1 MNFKNMAILC
11 MGLALLGTVSCT
23 EEPCAPDTDSFS
35 LPVIVAQYPSID
47 LPQDTKS
54 EAGEV
59 VYNTYWNVGDELAV
73 VNVTQAYRVDK
84 YVSRARIKTLP
95 GTGEFEAVGNPTYR
109 ASDLVYAVYPYS
121 AVSLIDDGG
130 VTRLANNKLTVSLT
144 DNLSYTSK
152 TNSPMFSQNDIQVST
167 LIRASTLR
175 PAGDPEGFPGIT
187 MTRLTGMIRILSHI
201 SSEELSALSIN
212 AVTLYATGIA
222 GSQDVT
228 FSSNKAGGRPSL
240 VRAGGGS
247 QRSITIN
254 LPGQPKV
261 ASTAAIA
268 EFIPIFPIW
277 VGKDDTH
284 DGFTLIY
291 DTDEVQIGF
300 HREANGYWGS
310 NAVIALNLFEGSYTR
325 AETRSSAV
333 GDLRW
338 WSARKDDNPFNGD
351 ISPGSYQNGNL
362 PGSGAGQYEER
373 PL

>member
-1 MNFKNMAILC
+1 M
-11 MGLALLGTVSCT
+11 
-23 EEPCAPDTDSFS
+23 
-35 LPVIVAQYPSID
+35 
-47 LPQDTKS
+47 
-54 EAGEV
+54 
-59 VYNTYWNVGDELAV
+59 
-73 VNVTQAYRVDK
+73 
-84 YVSRARIKTLP
+84 
-95 GTGEFEAVGNPTYR
+95 
-109 ASDLVYAVYPYS
+109 
-121 AVSLIDDGG
+121 
-130 VTRLANNKLTVSLT
+130 
-144 DNLSYTSK
+144 
-152 TNSPMFSQNDIQVST
+152 
-167 LIRASTLR
+167 
-175 PAGDPEGFPGIT
+175 
-187 MTRLTGMIRILSHI
+187 
-201 SSEELSALSIN
+201 
-212 AVTLYATGIA
+212 
-222 GSQDVT
+222 T

-351 ISPGSYQNGNL
+351 ISPGYYQNGNL
-362 PGSGAGQYEER
+362 PGSGAGQYEDR
-373 PL
+373 SF